1 MKRRKLRR
9 AAQAALAGLTL
20 ALAVYLCWA
29 ALDLYLKGRALRAL
43 DPSAVIYSPEAVS
56 ARLRYALPL
65 LVLWLGALV
74 TALLTGERR
83 ASRPAAFPEPE
94 TAPASP
100 EKPGVLR
107 LRGLLLVLALG
118 LVILGVLNGG
128 LRDVLVKAANICT
141 ECIGLG

>member
-1 MKRRKLRR
+1 MKRRRIRR

-20 ALAVYLCWA
+20 VLAVYLCWA
-29 ALDLYLKGRALRAL
+29 ALDIYLKGATLRAL

-74 TALLTGERR
+74 TALLTGSPKP
-83 ASRPAAFPEPE
+83 ARPP
-94 TAPASP
+94 APANREAASAPP
-100 EKPGVLR
+100 EKQGVLR